1 MTSLFFIY
9 LVLVN
14 RPIYCYDT
22 EKFISL
28 TKEGIMKKLQIYTL
42 IIEIFLKIN
51 QTLTK
56 KLEQNHTNL
65 INKQYLNH
73 IKKQYFYNTI

>member
-1 MTSLFFIY
+1 LCDF
-9 LVLVN
+9 VL
-14 RPIYCYDT
+14 IYCYDT

-65 INKQYLNH
+65 INKQITMIN
-73 IKKQYFYNTI
+73 KKSYK

>member
-1 MTSLFFIY
+1 
-9 LVLVN
+9 
-14 RPIYCYDT
+14 
-22 EKFISL
+22 
-28 TKEGIMKKLQIYTL
+28 MKKLQIYTL

-65 INKQYLNH
+65 INKQITMIN
-73 IKKQYFYNTI
+73 KKSYK